1 METDR
6 LYRVQ
11 KEDLPELEKLLTA
24 CFREDPLYQ
33 KLIPDD
39 EIRERLMPELFKCD
53 LTEFYETCE
62 IYADSKEL
70 NSLLVVSDEAEPYNL
85 FKYYF
90 TEIEAV
96 LRTEGYLLKEDASMK
111 TFWNFVLGRDYLN
124 SNWTDQL
131 HQDNRLHVIYLA
143 VRPSMQHHGLAALLM
158 NEVLHYADKHQMMVS
173 LETHNPNNVEFYQ
186 HLGFKLYG
194 VLNKHFDLKQYCM
207 IREV

>member
-11 KEDLPELEKLLTA
+11 REDLPELEKLLTE

-33 KLIPDD
+33 KLIPNE
-39 EIRERLMPELFKCD
+39 EIRKRLMPELFKCD
-53 LTEFYETCE
+53 LSEFYETCE
-62 IYADSKEL
+62 IYADTKDL
-70 NSLLVVSDEAEPYNL
+70 NSLLVVSDEAESYNL

-143 VRPSMQHHGLAALLM
+143 VRPSMQHHGLAACLM
-158 NEVLHYADKHQMMVS
+158 NEVIRYADEHLMMVS
-173 LETHNPNNVEFYQ
+173 LETHNPKNVEFYQ

>member
-11 KEDLPELEKLLTA
+11 KEDLPELEKLMTA

-33 KLIPDD
+33 KLIPND

>member
-6 LYRVQ
+6 VYRVQ

>member
-6 LYRVQ
+6 LYRIQ

-33 KLIPDD
+33 KLIPND

>member
-173 LETHNPNNVEFYQ
+173 LETHNPKNVEFYQ

>member
-11 KEDLPELEKLLTA
+11 REDLPELEKLLTE

-33 KLIPDD
+33 KLIPNE
-39 EIRERLMPELFKCD
+39 EIRKRLMPELFKCD
-53 LTEFYETCE
+53 LSEFYETCE
-62 IYADSKEL
+62 IYADTKDL
-70 NSLLVVSDEAEPYNL
+70 NSLLVVSDEAESYNL